1 MNQPKL
7 TYKTCG
13 DNLEKNK
20 REAKSLINS
29 IFNDE
34 NSKKK
39 KQHSIKKNIIQI
51 QVKQT
56 NLRRKSYMPSNSI
69 MFLSHR
75 LFFI

>member
-1 MNQPKL
+1 MMK
-7 TYKTCG
+7 
-13 DNLEKNK
+13 
-20 REAKSLINS
+20 IV
-29 IFNDE
+29 
-34 NSKKK
+34 KK

>member
-29 IFNDE
+29 IFKDE

-39 KQHSIKKNIIQI
+39 KQHSIKKISF
-51 QVKQT
+51 K
-56 NLRRKSYMPSNSI
+56 
-69 MFLSHR
+69 FG
-75 LFFI
+75 

>member
-1 MNQPKL
+1 MSQPKL

-39 KQHSIKKNIIQI
+39 NNTQLKKISFKFKWS
-51 QVKQT
+51 KQT
-56 NLRRKSYMPSNSI
+56 CDTNHTC
-69 MFLSHR
+69 HR
-75 LFFI
+75 IQ

>member
-1 MNQPKL
+1 MSQPKL

-39 KQHSIKKNIIQI
+39 NNTQLKKISF
-51 QVKQT
+51 KF
-56 NLRRKSYMPSNSI
+56 R
-69 MFLSHR
+69 
-75 LFFI
+75 

>member
-1 MNQPKL
+1 MSQPKL

-29 IFNDE
+29 IFKDE
-34 NSKKK
+34 NSKK

-51 QVKQT
+51 RVKQT

>member
-1 MNQPKL
+1 MSPPKL

-20 REAKSLINS
+20 QEAKSLINS
-29 IFNDE
+29 IFKDE
-34 NSKKK
+34 NNLK

-56 NLRRKSYMPSNSI
+56 NL
-69 MFLSHR
+69 
-75 LFFI
+75 